1 MLKKFKEDI
10 DKGLPKIG
18 SLMDTVGEDIVNK
31 LDQFLQNVASSL
43 EKLFGEV
50 EKPPGY

>member
-31 LDQFLQNVASSL
+31 LSQFFNNVASYL
-43 EKLFGEV
+43 ERLSNEV
-50 EKPPGY
+50 EKPPED